1 MARDDD
7 DLAGA
12 STTDG
17 RGRNSREDSSDPY
30 AVTADELRQFIEQVE
45 SQEAEITAVRVLIKE
60 TMAEAKARG
69 YDTKIIRQIVRLRKK
84 AADVRAEEEAIL
96 ELYKQALNMT

>member
-1 MARDDD
+1 M
-7 DLAGA
+7 
-12 STTDG
+12 
-17 RGRNSREDSSDPY
+17 SDEQY
-30 AVTADELRQFIEQVE
+30 RVTADELRQFIEQVE
-45 SQEAEITAVRVLIKE
+45 SQEAEIAAVRVLIKE

-96 ELYKQALNMT
+96 ELYKQALDMA

>member
-1 MARDDD
+1 M
-7 DLAGA
+7 
-12 STTDG
+12 
-17 RGRNSREDSSDPY
+17 SDEQY
-30 AVTADELRQFIEQVE
+30 RVTADELRQFIEQVE
-45 SQEAEITAVRVLIKE
+45 SQEAEIAAVRVLIKE

>member
-1 MARDDD
+1 M
-7 DLAGA
+7 
-12 STTDG
+12 
-17 RGRNSREDSSDPY
+17 SDEQY
-30 AVTADELRQFIEQVE
+30 RVTADELRQFIEQVE
-45 SQEAEITAVRVLIKE
+45 SQEAEITAVRGLIKE

-84 AADVRAEEEAIL
+84 SADVRAEEEAIL

>member
-1 MARDDD
+1 MNDEQYR
-7 DLAGA
+7 
-12 STTDG
+12 
-17 RGRNSREDSSDPY
+17 
-30 AVTADELRQFIEQVE
+30 VTADELRQFIEQVE

-60 TMAEAKARG
+60 TMAEAKSRG

>member
-1 MARDDD
+1 M
-7 DLAGA
+7 
-12 STTDG
+12 
-17 RGRNSREDSSDPY
+17 SDEQY
-30 AVTADELRQFIEQVE
+30 RVTADELRQFIEQVE

-69 YDTKIIRQIVRLRKK
+69 YDTKIIRHIVRLRKK

-96 ELYKQALNMT
+96 ELYKQALGME

>member
-1 MARDDD
+1 MNDEQYR
-7 DLAGA
+7 
-12 STTDG
+12 
-17 RGRNSREDSSDPY
+17 
-30 AVTADELRQFIEQVE
+30 VTADELRQFIEQVE

-96 ELYKQALNMT
+96 ELYKQALGME